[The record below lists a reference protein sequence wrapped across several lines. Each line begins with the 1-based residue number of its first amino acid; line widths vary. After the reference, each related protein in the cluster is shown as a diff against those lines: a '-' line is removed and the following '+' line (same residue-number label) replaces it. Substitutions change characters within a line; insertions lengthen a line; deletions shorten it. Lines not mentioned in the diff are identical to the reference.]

1 MRLMIYFGVCAVIMY
16 ILYLHSTTDI
26 VEGYESLIECKKQG
40 YAHDF
45 FMRVPIQSMITTAPD
60 LHE

>member
-1 MRLMIYFGVCAVIMY
+1 MIYIIYTALFVVIIYALY
-16 ILYLHSTTDI
+16 IHYNI
-26 VEGYESLIECKKQG
+26 GIFEGYESLIECKKQG

-45 FMRVPIQSMITTAPD
+45 CMRVPIQSMITTAPD

>member
-1 MRLMIYFGVCAVIMY
+1 MKYIIYISIGLFIICALYYKIGV
-16 ILYLHSTTDI
+16 
-26 VEGYESLIECKKQG
+26 VEGYESLEECKKQG

-45 FMRVPIQSMITTAPD
+45 CMRVPIQSMITTAPD